1 MTTMLQTD
9 IPVMEGEK
17 KANLS
22 KDAAAAALKPFKVL
36 SVDSDADV
44 LAFVRSHLEKEGLA
58 VTSAG
63 SGAEAIRVLEFGRV
77 DLVIIDI
84 NVSGVDGLSLLRYVR
99 GHFKDIEVMMTALSP
114 TVPEAV
120 LAIKGGAENLLVKPL
135 RLMEAE
141 AGGFLFIAL
150 VVIGL
155 SAWGAYWLKA
165 VGAEL
170 RS

>member
-1 MTTMLQTD
+1 MLQTD
-9 IPVMEGEK
+9 MPVMEGGK

-99 GHFKDIEVMMTALSP
+99 G
-114 TVPEAV
+114 
-120 LAIKGGAENLLVKPL
+120 
-135 RLMEAE
+135 
-141 AGGFLFIAL
+141 
-150 VVIGL
+150 
-155 SAWGAYWLKA
+155 
-165 VGAEL
+165 
-170 RS
+170 